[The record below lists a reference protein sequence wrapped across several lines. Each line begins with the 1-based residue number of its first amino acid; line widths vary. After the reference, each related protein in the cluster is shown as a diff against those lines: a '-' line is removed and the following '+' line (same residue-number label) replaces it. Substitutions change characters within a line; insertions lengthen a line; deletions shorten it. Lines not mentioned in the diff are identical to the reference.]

1 MKANIPENENLA
13 KGIFALA
20 RQWKCFLAGTE
31 AGEVAFYGSSSLKRR
46 VVGRGVL
53 TQRDRAILLREERVS
68 RQEDTP
74 LDFNIPQV
82 TETAKESPLLTKA
95 DQSKYDGMF

>member
-1 MKANIPENENLA
+1 M
-13 KGIFALA
+13 
-20 RQWKCFLAGTE
+20 
-31 AGEVAFYGSSSLKRR
+31 AFYGSSSLKRR

-74 LDFNIPQV
+74 LDLNIPQV
-82 TETAKESPLLTKA
+82 TETAKERPLLTKA

>member
-31 AGEVAFYGSSSLKRR
+31 EGEVAFYGSSSLKRR

-53 TQRDRAILLREERVS
+53 TQRDRAILLREERAS
-68 RQEDTP
+68 RQEDMP
-74 LDFNIPQV
+74 LDLNIPQV
-82 TETAKESPLLTKA
+82 TETIHESPVLTNA
-95 DQSKYDGMF
+95 DQSKDDGTF